1 MIMKYQTIKKQSGA
15 VLAIS
20 LVLLTAITI
29 LAVISMQRAALQTRI
44 TGNILHR
51 EMLFNSAMNE
61 QESWFYQL
69 KTADTGDAI
78 LSEPIR
84 SFDVDNDGNKI
95 YKEVPLAADNTK
107 PGTTIPRPIQT
118 QNNLL
123 LLGATTGT
131 IALAQGQQNGDRVLF
146 RYELESAS
154 AIGRLDGR
162 SMDETQIT
170 GMSFPGLNTSKNSL
184 YSTN

>member
-1 MIMKYQTIKKQSGA
+1 MKYQTVKKQSGA

-20 LVLLTAITI
+20 LVLLTAITV
-29 LAVISMQRAALQTRI
+29 LAVISMQRAGLQTRI

-69 KTADTGDAI
+69 KTADTGDAV

-84 SFDVDNDGNKI
+84 SFDVEADGTRT
-95 YKEVPLAADNTK
+95 YKPVTLTADNTI
-107 PGTTIPRPIQT
+107 PGTTTPRPIQT
-118 QNNLL
+118 QNELL
-123 LLGATTGT
+123 LLGTTAGT
-131 IALAQGQQNGDRVLF
+131 IALAQGQQSGDRVLF
-146 RYELESAS
+146 RYELESQS
-154 AIGRLDGR
+154 DIGRIEGR

-170 GMSFPGLNTSKNSL
+170 GMSFPGLNTNKNSL
-184 YSTN
+184 IATN

>member
-1 MIMKYQTIKKQSGA
+1 MKYQTIKKQSGA

-20 LVLLTAITI
+20 LVLLTAITV
-29 LAVISMQRAALQTRI
+29 LAVISMQRAGLQTRI

-61 QESWFYQL
+61 QESWFYTL

-78 LSEPIR
+78 LSDPIR
-84 SFDVDNDGNKI
+84 SFDLEVDGTRT
-95 YKEVPLAADNTK
+95 YKPVTLDADNTI
-107 PGTTIPRPIQT
+107 PGTTTARPIQT
-118 QNNLL
+118 QNELL
-123 LLGATTGT
+123 LLGAIKGT
-131 IALAQGQQNGDRVLF
+131 ISLAQGQENGDRVLF
-146 RYELESAS
+146 RYELESAA
-154 AIGRLDGR
+154 AIGRIEGR

-184 YSTN
+184 F

>member
-1 MIMKYQTIKKQSGA
+1 MKYQTVKKQSGA

-20 LVLLTAITI
+20 LVLLTAITV
-29 LAVISMQRAALQTRI
+29 LAVISMQRAGLQTRI

-69 KTADTGDAI
+69 KTADTGDAV

-84 SFDVDNDGNKI
+84 SFTVNGDGSRT
-95 YKEVPLAADNTK
+95 YTPVTLDADNTV
-107 PGTTIPRPIQT
+107 PGTTKARPIQT
-118 QNNLL
+118 QNELL
-123 LLGATTGT
+123 LLGAIEGK
-131 IALAQGQQNGDRVLF
+131 ISLAQGQESGDRVLF
-146 RYELESAS
+146 RYELQSES
-154 AIGRLDGR
+154 AIGRIEGR

-184 YSTN
+184 YAAP